1 PGSLRRRRSSSGD
14 NMAEQHS
21 AKRSRRFE
29 TDICR
34 EYRLEEDAL
43 DSFAKLDTKEMLTV
57 VFAKLLTIERA
68 REHDEVSAFIHSKQF
83 KVIMKDRM
91 RSILLSPNLTGYLS
105 ELPENIWSF
114 MSRNLAMFKIP
125 SQALEDPDLTE
136 FIDGLMKDV
145 LMQQRSMIESKIKT
159 AVNKHA
165 HISQLGKSL
174 APPRY
179 YEVTTHQWGRFAFLR
194 ASLETFN
201 GLVEKSMA
209 NEVATFTRK
218 LNKSLDDSESEDEDH
233 DSDGASERSVDEE
246 DLEKEKTR
254 SWNASNYWEYVD
266 SLLGEI
272 HSCLKGLTLEERK
285 KEYDR
290 FFKTCLQSDM
300 QKYKPDN
307 EEGQYIPAADHVTSE
322 LHRAIHEQLRW

>member
-1 PGSLRRRRSSSGD
+1 
-14 NMAEQHS
+14 
-21 AKRSRRFE
+21 
-29 TDICR
+29 
-34 EYRLEEDAL
+34 
-43 DSFAKLDTKEMLTV
+43 
-57 VFAKLLTIERA
+57 
-68 REHDEVSAFIHSKQF
+68 
-83 KVIMKDRM
+83 
-91 RSILLSPNLTGYLS
+91 
-105 ELPENIWSF
+105 
-114 MSRNLAMFKIP
+114 
-125 SQALEDPDLTE
+125 
-136 FIDGLMKDV
+136 
-145 LMQQRSMIESKIKT
+145 
-159 AVNKHA
+159 
-165 HISQLGKSL
+165 
-174 APPRY
+174 
-179 YEVTTHQWGRFAFLR
+179 
-194 ASLETFN
+194 
-201 GLVEKSMA
+201 MA

-290 FFKTCLQSDM
+290 YIQSFFYFPPLIVCRFFKTCLQSDM